1 MLRLGAA
8 QVKQVAHRAPNENP
22 SRAPAM
28 PDATPQ
34 VVYMTC
40 RAFMR
45 RSADLTGGRR
55 ASLRSSARTC
65 TRPGRCPRFVEPGFR
80 PCSLHRITF
89 RFRAAVGARIILFSF
104 VPTPNEGWAERRE
117 ARTGLLSRWR
127 GATTALATRGASR
140 CDRDGATRRSTVA
153 ISGRGTTLHLR
164 QCGRIHVATGPRPGR
179 NTWLTGSRTS
189 RAAVRAA
196 ASGRH
201 SPLRLQDRLRRR
213 PSRARMRIYV
223 A

>member
-1 MLRLGAA
+1 MLRLGTT

-22 SRAPAM
+22 SRRAGHAG
-28 PDATPQ
+28 ATPQ

-55 ASLRSSARTC
+55 ASLAAAPDLHAARTMSSI
-65 TRPGRCPRFVEPGFR
+65 R
-80 PCSLHRITF
+80 
-89 RFRAAVGARIILFSF
+89 RARLSS
-104 VPTPNEGWAERRE
+104 
-117 ARTGLLSRWR
+117 LLSPSHHLSFPR
-127 GATTALATRGASR
+127 GCGRADHIVFLCANPERGVGGAPGGAHWSSVTLARRDNRVATRGASR

-164 QCGRIHVATGPRPGR
+164 QCHRIHVATCPPARSQHLADGVPHLPRR
-179 NTWLTGSRTS
+179 GSPPP
-189 RAAVRAA
+189 

-213 PSRARMRIYV
+213 PS
-223 A
+223 